1 MTRAVVLN
9 TRARDQAA
17 ELTALLRAA
26 GCDVLE
32 APAIEVVPAYDTA
45 ELRALVGREYAWL
58 VLPSQNAARFL
69 MLGLDGTLPPA
80 PIVCGSATARALGIV
95 PTIGLPRFS
104 ATAALAAVGPLVRRG
119 QRVLVPRASEGRDEL
134 IDGLGA
140 LGAFVDSPVCYRT
153 TPAVFTELPP
163 CDVVT
168 LCSPSAVR
176 VVTAVNLGRAR
187 IVCLGETTA
196 EAARMAGL
204 RVDTIAAETN
214 MPSLVAAVLE
224 TLEVPA

>member
-1 MTRAVVLN
+1 M
-9 TRARDQAA
+9 
-17 ELTALLRAA
+17 
-26 GCDVLE
+26 
-32 APAIEVVPAYDTA
+32 IH
-45 ELRALVGREYAWL
+45 
-58 VLPSQNAARFL
+58 
-69 MLGLDGTLPPA
+69 
-80 PIVCGSATARALGIV
+80 
-95 PTIGLPRFS
+95 
-104 ATAALAAVGPLVRRG
+104 
-119 QRVLVPRASEGRDEL
+119 
-134 IDGLGA
+134 GLGA
-140 LGAFVDSPVCYRT
+140 LGAFVASPVCYRT

-176 VVTAVNLGRAR
+176 AVTAVNLGRAR